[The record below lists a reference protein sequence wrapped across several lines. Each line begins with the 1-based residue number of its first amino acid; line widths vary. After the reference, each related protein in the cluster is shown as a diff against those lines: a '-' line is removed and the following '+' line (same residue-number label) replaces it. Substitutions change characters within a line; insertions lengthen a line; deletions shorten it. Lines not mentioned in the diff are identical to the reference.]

1 MRKMIII
8 IIILAIIFVGMLIN
22 NNIASDNQNNITINE
37 VNQIEEYI
45 KEIYMWKEVTNEALP
60 KFDNINLANELWI
73 WEVVKKNLEDFELE
87 YNQIQDE
94 AINIFGT
101 ELELK
106 FPKEGNL
113 SFEFNERINK
123 YQATQT
129 NLDNQDDTFL
139 LNNISKIENGYEVEI
154 IEYIRDY
161 SEVEQNENI
170 ILIKNLSNEEIGR
183 VMQNSSEQ
191 EIQEIVKRNKEKF
204 SIKKLELEKKNNKIY
219 VKKIT

>member
-1 MRKMIII
+1 M
-8 IIILAIIFVGMLIN
+8 
-22 NNIASDNQNNITINE
+22 
-37 VNQIEEYI
+37 
-45 KEIYMWKEVTNEALP
+45 
-60 KFDNINLANELWI
+60 
-73 WEVVKKNLEDFELE
+73 EDFELE

-113 SFEFNERINK
+113 SFEFNEQINK

-154 IEYIRDY
+154 IEYIKDY
-161 SEVEQNENI
+161 SEAEQNENI
-170 ILIKNLSNEEIGR
+170 ILIKNLSNKEIGR

-204 SIKKLELEKKNNKIY
+204 SIKKLELEKKNNKVY

>member
-8 IIILAIIFVGMLIN
+8 IIILDIIFVGMLIN

-113 SFEFNERINK
+113 SFEFNEQINK

-154 IEYIRDY
+154 IEYIKDY
-161 SEVEQNENI
+161 SEAEQNENI

>member
-1 MRKMIII
+1 
-8 IIILAIIFVGMLIN
+8 
-22 NNIASDNQNNITINE
+22 
-37 VNQIEEYI
+37 
-45 KEIYMWKEVTNEALP
+45 MWKEVTNEALP

-94 AINIFGT
+94 AISIFGT

-106 FPKEGNL
+106 FPKEGNS
-113 SFEFNERINK
+113 SFEFNELINK

-183 VMQNSSEQ
+183 VMQNSSDQ

>member
-94 AINIFGT
+94 AISIFGT

-106 FPKEGNL
+106 FPKEGNS
-113 SFEFNERINK
+113 SFEFNELINK

-183 VMQNSSEQ
+183 VMQNSSDQ

>member
-45 KEIYMWKEVTNEALP
+45 KKIYMWKEVTKEALP
-60 KFDNINLANELWI
+60 KFDNINVANELWI

-204 SIKKLELEKKNNKIY
+204 LIKKLELEKNNNKIY
-219 VKKIT
+219 VKRIT

>member
-45 KEIYMWKEVTNEALP
+45 KKIYMWKEVTNEALP

>member
-101 ELELK
+101 ELGLK

-139 LNNISKIENGYEVEI
+139 LNNI
-154 IEYIRDY
+154 
-161 SEVEQNENI
+161 
-170 ILIKNLSNEEIGR
+170 
-183 VMQNSSEQ
+183 
-191 EIQEIVKRNKEKF
+191 
-204 SIKKLELEKKNNKIY
+204 
-219 VKKIT
+219 

>member
-101 ELELK
+101 ELGLK

-139 LNNISKIENGYEVEI
+139 LNNISKKENGYEVEI

>member
-139 LNNISKIENGYEVEI
+139 LNNISKKENGYEVEI

>member
-22 NNIASDNQNNITINE
+22 SNIASDNQNNITINE

-113 SFEFNERINK
+113 SFEFNEQINK

-154 IEYIRDY
+154 IEYIKDY
-161 SEVEQNENI
+161 SEAEQNENI

>member
-45 KEIYMWKEVTNEALP
+45 KKIYMWKEVTNEALP

-204 SIKKLELEKKNNKIY
+204 SIKKLELEKNNNKIY
-219 VKKIT
+219 VKRIT

>member
-22 NNIASDNQNNITINE
+22 NNIASDNQNNISINE

-101 ELELK
+101 ELGLK

>member
-204 SIKKLELEKKNNKIY
+204 SIKKLELEKNNNKIY
-219 VKKIT
+219 VKRIT